1 MREKRIGIDCRLAGA
16 KHAGIGRYVA
26 NLVTQ
31 LLKQP
36 MSDVK
41 LVLFFFDQSQAEAV
55 LGKQLKN
62 PQLEIVIAPIK
73 HYGLSEQRLLPAI
86 YRKAQLDLLHVP
98 HWNVPLF
105 YRGKLLITVH
115 DLLWHQQKGMHMTTL
130 SPWQYALKY
139 LIYLYVVKQAVK
151 KASVI
156 FVPAATISET
166 VAHYYP
172 FAKDKIVVTKEGVS
186 DNYRL
191 NKTPQRVK
199 KQLVYTGSLYPHK
212 NLSLVIRSLH
222 KLSKYKLLIVGAR
235 SVFQEQ
241 VQELVKR
248 YKVKDQVQMLG
259 YVNDKSL
266 CELYQQSSALVQPSL
281 SEGFGLTGL
290 EAMAAGTPVLASDIP
305 IFKEIYQDAAIFFDP
320 HSTSS
325 FVQAVKNLEINKRAD
340 LIKRGQRV
348 ALQYQW
354 SKMAEITLQHYLTY
368 VS

>member
-1 MREKRIGIDCRLAGA
+1 MSEKRIGIDCRLAGV

-26 NLVTQ
+26 SLVTE

-36 MSDVK
+36 VANLK
-41 LVLFFFDQSQAEAV
+41 YVLFFFDQAQAEAV
-55 LGKQLKN
+55 LGKDIAS
-62 PQLEIVIAPIK
+62 PRLEIVLAPIK
-73 HYGLSEQRLLPAI
+73 HYGLSEQWQLPRI
-86 YRKAQLDLLHVP
+86 YQAAKLDLLHVP

-105 YRGKLLITVH
+105 YRGQLVITVH
-115 DLLWHQQKGMHMTTL
+115 DLLWHQQKGLHMTTL
-130 SPWQYALKY
+130 PAWQYALKY

-151 KASVI
+151 KAKSI
-156 FVPAATISET
+156 FVPAATIAET

-172 FAKDKIVVTKEGVS
+172 FAKNKIVVTKEGVAKE
-186 DNYRL
+186 YRL
-191 NKTPQRVK
+191 NKEPKRVA

-222 KLSKYKLLIVGAR
+222 KLSKYKLLIVGSR
-235 SVFQEQ
+235 SVFQDQ
-241 VQELVKR
+241 VQNLIKR

-259 YVNDKSL
+259 YLDDQAL
-266 CELYQQSSALVQPSL
+266 CALYQSSSALVQPSL

-320 HSTSS
+320 RSTTS
-325 FVQAVKNLEINKRAD
+325 FCQAVKNLELNKRAE
-340 LIKRGQRV
+340 LIGRGQKV
-348 ALQYQW
+348 AAQYQW
-354 SKMAEITLQHYLTY
+354 SKMAQTTLSNYLTY